1 MTARKNTHKQF
12 QIARDASGLL
22 VNLGIQVEANGTPHV
37 LESIAPKQRRVSSG
51 AVVPVW
57 QTDNTLLEHGI
68 APRAEENHTATFWL
82 PLGHQPTF
90 LAMLIIC
97 QVLEAMKLHLH
108 QCGNLKAQLH
118 TRKANVG
125 RITLN
130 RQSARIQPIQKSYG
144 SVERRSNGEEY
155 EA

>member
-1 MTARKNTHKQF
+1 M
-12 QIARDASGLL
+12 
-22 VNLGIQVEANGTPHV
+22 EANGTLQV
-37 LESIAPKQRRVSSG
+37 LESIAAKERRGPSG

-68 APRAEENHTATFWL
+68 APRAEENHTAIFWL

-90 LAMLIIC
+90 LAMLILC

-125 RITLN
+125 RVALS
-130 RQSARIQPIQKSYG
+130 RQSARIQPIHKSYR
-144 SVERRSNGEEY
+144 SVERRGNGEEY